1 MITGIYFITI
11 ILSYC
16 LSNIMYRKM
25 NSHTVTTGIDVCII
39 QVIVHI
45 KGHRATS
52 GRITFCLTFLTSTG
66 GMKLNGLKCEL

>member
-1 MITGIYFITI
+1 MIIGIYFIII

-25 NSHTVTTGIDVCII
+25 NLYNYRYRCVYYISYCVYKRIF
-39 QVIVHI
+39 
-45 KGHRATS
+45 
-52 GRITFCLTFLTSTG
+52 GRIIFCFIFLISVG

>member
-25 NSHTVTTGIDVCII
+25 NSHNYRYRCVYYTSYCAY
-39 QVIVHI
+39 
-45 KGHRATS
+45 KRTS
-52 GRITFCLTFLTSTG
+52 GRIPFCLTFLTSAG

>member
-1 MITGIYFITI
+1 MIIGIYFKII

-25 NSHTVTTGIDVCII
+25 NLYNYRYRCVYYISYCVYKRIF
-39 QVIVHI
+39 
-45 KGHRATS
+45 
-52 GRITFCLTFLTSTG
+52 GRIIFGFIFLISVG

>member
-25 NSHTVTTGIDVCII
+25 NSHATTGIDVCII

-45 KGHRATS
+45 KGPLA
-52 GRITFCLTFLTSTG
+52 
-66 GMKLNGLKCEL
+66 E

>member
-25 NSHTVTTGIDVCII
+25 NSHNYRYRCVI

-45 KGHRATS
+45 KGPLA
-52 GRITFCLTFLTSTG
+52 
-66 GMKLNGLKCEL
+66 E